1 MIAHSPT
8 TTQEVHQEVLEDGDV
23 HVVLEEED
31 AGAVAGGD
39 VHQADT
45 AAHSPLAVDHV
56 DDVVV
61 YLPNDFPFSP
71 LSLWVIKRC
80 SLNLALAVIRSM
92 AMGCWWGLRAP
103 QIPWLLLTHSLPAII
118 GWIELARVLVLLLE
132 ELVRLDIRP
141 MIALEPLAKH
151 ELRRG

>member
-1 MIAHSPT
+1 MGMYMLSLLRRRLALLLVVMSIRLILLPT
-8 TTQEVHQEVLEDGDV
+8 ASLLLIILVMLLFSCPTIC
-23 HVVLEEED
+23 
-31 AGAVAGGD
+31 
-39 VHQADT
+39 
-45 AAHSPLAVDHV
+45 P
-56 DDVVV
+56 
-61 YLPNDFPFSP
+61 FPP
-71 LSLWVIKRC
+71 LSWWMIGMC
-80 SLNLALAVIRSM
+80 SLDLALAVVRSL
-92 AMGCWWGLRAP
+92 AMGCWWGLSAP